1 MHSAHTT
8 LLLDDSPLKA
18 QLQPW
23 NHICIKEYVAQMRAA
38 DVTASLNLKQHIKA
52 GVEGQDLADSK
63 LVEETADVEVELIVE
78 ERSSEGE
85 PVNSDPKKRKRRPH
99 KKKLAK
105 EKMKM
110 ALGVAKG
117 DEQIASLT
125 GGITYQWW
133 QHFDCTLLA
142 VVGVLDA
149 VKRESN
155 VAAWVR
161 QGGLWGSEMAGTE
174 ELVPQSAE
182 TLESA
187 DIPSAE
193 SLSPT
198 GRELSTETEDRK
210 GDLKKQRRG
219 SVGNR
224 EEVAGGELMRRGH
237 WFDDQLT
244 MAYWVARGVKALGE
258 LDIEIVADVRVS

>member
-85 PVNSDPKKRKRRPH
+85 PVNSDPRKRKRRPH

-105 EKMKM
+105 
-110 ALGVAKG
+110 G

-125 GGITYQWW
+125 EEITYQWW

-149 VKRESN
+149 VKQESN

-161 QGGLWGSEMAGTE
+161 QGGLWGSEMASTE

-198 GRELSTETEDRK
+198 GRELSTKTEDRK

-244 MAYWVARGVKALGE
+244 MTYWVARGVKALGE

>member
-1 MHSAHTT
+1 MHSSHTT

-38 DVTASLNLKQHIKA
+38 DVTASLKLKEQIKA
-52 GVEGQDLADSK
+52 GVEGEDPK
-63 LVEETADVEVELIVE
+63 LMEETTDVEE
-78 ERSSEGE
+78 ERSSGGE
-85 PVNSDPKKRKRRPH
+85 PVNSDPRKRKRRPH

-105 EKMKM
+105 EKMRM
-110 ALGVAKG
+110 ASSVAK
-117 DEQIASLT
+117 DDRQASLT
-125 GGITYQWW
+125 EEMTHPWW

-149 VKRESN
+149 VKWESN
-155 VAAWVR
+155 VASWVI
-161 QGGLWGSEMAGTE
+161 QGGLWGNEVASTE
-174 ELVPQSAE
+174 ELVSRL
-182 TLESA
+182 TKILESA

-198 GRELSTETEDRK
+198 ERELSTETEDRN
-210 GDLKKQRRG
+210 LKKQRRG

-224 EEVAGGELMRRGH
+224 EEVTGDELMRRGPH